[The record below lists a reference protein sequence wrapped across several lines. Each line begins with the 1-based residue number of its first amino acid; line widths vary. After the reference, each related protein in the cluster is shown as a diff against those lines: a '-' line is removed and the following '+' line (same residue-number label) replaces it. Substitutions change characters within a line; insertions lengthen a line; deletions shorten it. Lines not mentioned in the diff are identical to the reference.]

1 MVASSAQVAAPTGNS
16 NAWPT
21 FLFASVCFLGTYCFL
36 HVTPTVQT
44 PGGLAF
50 SCRKQVPGRSQL
62 SSASRVRELSE
73 LQRNICQSCLRLFLR
88 DPSAPCAKVPEPAY
102 IARQIGS
109 RLQLEQVLDG
119 ALAQLCQAR
128 TPSRSR
134 LSPTAGCKSV
144 LEAACWASYRGTADK
159 HAERRRSARWVI
171 PDLA

>member
-1 MVASSAQVAAPTGNS
+1 MANVP
-16 NAWPT
+16 
-21 FLFASVCFLGTYCFL
+21 LRICVCFLGTYCFL

-134 LSPTAGCKSV
+134 LSLPLQAANQCWKQLAGRPTEVQLTSTLKDEDQQGG
-144 LEAACWASYRGTADK
+144 SYQIL
-159 HAERRRSARWVI
+159 H
-171 PDLA
+171 DLTRPGYD